1 MQTLFDQLTPYL
13 AQAAGLVLAT
23 FLSAMA
29 AWIGAA
35 VRRRT
40 GLEIEAQLRE
50 VLHQALATGAEL
62 AVQKQLTGADAVKAA
77 VAHARRS
84 VPDAIAG
91 LSPGPAVLETIA
103 ATKIASAEAW
113 QKHMAIGDTLP
124 R

>member
-1 MQTLFDQLTPYL
+1 MQTLINQLTPYL

-23 FLSAMA
+23 FLSATA

-50 VLHQALATGAEL
+50 VLHQALTTGAEL
-62 AVQKQLTGADAVKAA
+62 AVQKQLTGADAIALA
-77 VAHARRS
+77 VAHARAS
-84 VPDAIAG
+84 VPEAIAS

-103 ATKIASAEAW
+103 ATKIAAAETW
-113 QKHMAIGDTLP
+113 RQQLLP
-124 R
+124 RAL